1 MEENKEKTVKK
12 RQECDPAYQWHIQD
26 LYASDEAWE
35 KDYESLTSEIQ
46 SLAAY
51 EGRLKEGSEVFVE
64 YMRKKEALMKKFE
77 AIYVYAN
84 QRYHEDTGNSFYQ
97 GLAGKAQTLSIQLDS
112 AVVFEEPELLAI
124 GKKTI
129 DSWFTQNMDMQLYKR
144 YFYEL
149 FRQQKHVLSK
159 EEEAIL
165 ADVSDMSADVSNI
178 FSMFN
183 NADITFQPVKDEN
196 GNEQPLT
203 QERYVHYLENKN
215 REIRKEAFT
224 NLYSAYKGFANT
236 IAAVFDA
243 NVRQVAFFAKERK
256 YSSSLEAALDGGNIP
271 ISVYT
276 NLIRTV
282 EEHQQPMQRYLELRK
297 RLLGVEQLHM
307 YDVYVPMIEKTEKKY
322 SFEEAKH
329 MVLNALSVLGSE
341 YTGLLEK
348 GFHERWI
355 DIYENEGKRS
365 GAYSWGA
372 YGTHPY
378 VLLNYQ
384 GNLNH
389 VFTLAHEMGHALHS
403 WYSDHA
409 QNYLNAGY
417 RIFVAEVAST
427 CNEALLIHDLME
439 KTEDKKEKAYLINYF
454 LEQFRTTLYRQ
465 TMFAHFEQEM
475 HQKVEQGET
484 LTADVL
490 CDAYYALNQ
499 KYYGEAMVSDDL
511 IRYEWARIPHFYTPF
526 YVYQYATGFSAAIA
540 ISSKILAKEEGIV
553 EKYKAFLSGG
563 CSMDPIDLLKLCGVD
578 MEKKEPVEE
587 ALKVFEQYLTE
598 LEKLV

>member
-1 MEENKEKTVKK
+1 MADRGLCTREEIPAEVKWAI
-12 RQECDPAYQWHIQD
+12 ED
-26 LYASDEAWE
+26 LYKNDDEWE
-35 KDYESLTSEIQ
+35 ADFTRLKEHLPELS
-46 SLAAY
+46 AY
-51 EGRLKEGSEVFVE
+51 EGRLGESAQTLLSMQRLCDKMNMLAEKV
-64 YMRKKEALMKKFE
+64 
-77 AIYVYAN
+77 YVYAN
-84 QRYHEDTGNSFYQ
+84 QRLHENTDNAVYQ
-97 GLAGKAQTLSIQLDS
+97 NLASRAQSLLVEMSERTSYI
-112 AVVFEEPELLAI
+112 EPEIMGLPEGTIEKYLQENGELRVYGQYFENMIRQKAHVLPGEMEKLLASA
-124 GKKTI
+124 G
-129 DSWFTQNMDMQLYKR
+129 
-144 YFYEL
+144 EL
-149 FRQQKHVLSK
+149 AESPK
-159 EEEAIL
+159 
-165 ADVSDMSADVSNI
+165 DI

-183 NADITFQPVKDEN
+183 NADIRFPKITGEDDTDVEVTHGRFISLLQSKD
-196 GNEQPLT
+196 Q
-203 QERYVHYLENKN
+203 RV
-215 REIRKEAFT
+215 RKDAFEA
-224 NLYSAYKGFANT
+224 LYGVYEKFRNT
-236 IAAVFDA
+236 LAATYRA
-243 NVRQVAFFAKERK
+243 NVKQEVFFARARR
-256 YSSSLEAALDGGNIP
+256 YGSDLEAALDGSHIP
-271 ISVYT
+271 VSVYD
-276 NLIRTV
+276 NLIHV
-282 EEHQQPMQRYLELRK
+282 VHEHLPLMHRYVKIRK
-297 RLLGVEQLHM
+297 KLLGLDELHM
-307 YDVYVPMIEKTEKKY
+307 YDLYTPMTENSGEHF
-322 SFEEAKH
+322 SFEDAKKT
-329 MVLNALSVLGSE
+329 VLEGLAPMGEEYLSHL
-341 YTGLLEK
+341 K
-348 GFHERWI
+348 DGFEHGWI
-355 DIYENEGKRS
+355 DVYENQGKRS

-384 GNLNH
+384 GTLND

-403 WYSDHA
+403 WYSDET
-409 QNYLNAGY
+409 QPYIYAGY

-427 CNEALLIHDLME
+427 CNEALLIHHLL
-439 KTEDKKEKAYLINYF
+439 KKAKDPKNKAYLINYF

-540 ISSKILAKEEGIV
+540 ISSKILAKKEGIV

>member
-183 NADITFQPVKDEN
+183 NADIRFPSIEGKEGEKIPVSH
-196 GNEQPLT
+196 G
-203 QERYVHYLENKN
+203 RYTLLLESRDVN
-215 REIRKEAFT
+215 IRKSAFESVYSQYGQYRNT
-224 NLYSAYKGFANT
+224 LAALYAANLKNT
-236 IAAVFDA
+236 
-243 NVRQVAFFAKERK
+243 AFFAKKRH
-256 YSSSLEAALDGGNIP
+256 YNSSLEMALEGGEIP
-271 ISVYT
+271 TSVYT
-276 NLIRTV
+276 NLIDTV
-282 EEHQQPMQRYLELRK
+282 HEHMDLMHRYVSLRK
-297 RLLGVEQLHM
+297 KALKAEELHM
-307 YDVYVPMIEKTEKKY
+307 YDLYVPMVDEFEMKVPFSKAKEIVKKGL
-322 SFEEAKH
+322 AP
-329 MVLNALSVLGSE
+329 LGKE
-341 YTGLLEK
+341 YG
-348 GFHERWI
+348 
-355 DIYENEGKRS
+355 S
-365 GAYSWGA
+365 
-372 YGTHPY
+372 
-378 VLLNYQ
+378 
-384 GNLNH
+384 
-389 VFTLAHEMGHALHS
+389 MHS
-403 WYSDHA
+403 YYSDKN
-409 QNYLNAGY
+409 QPYIYAGY

-427 CNEALLIHDLME
+427 CNEALLME
-439 KTEDKKEKAYLINYF
+439 YLLKNTEEKKEKMYLINYF
-454 LEQFRTTLYRQ
+454 LEQFKGTLYRQ
-465 TMFAHFEQEM
+465 TMFAEFEKITHEM
-475 HQKVEQGET
+475 AWNKEP
-484 LTADVL
+484 LTAEVTFTI
-490 CDAYYALNQ
+490 N
-499 KYYGEAMVSDDL
+499 
-511 IRYEWARIPHFYTPF
+511 
-526 YVYQYATGFSAAIA
+526 
-540 ISSKILAKEEGIV
+540 
-553 EKYKAFLSGG
+553 
-563 CSMDPIDLLKLCGVD
+563 
-578 MEKKEPVEE
+578 
-587 ALKVFEQYLTE
+587 
-598 LEKLV
+598 